1 MIMKKYQPLIAALAL
16 VLFNLSLPV
25 RAQSPCKKQSIQELA
40 KQTAEA
46 YEGKTLSSLDAQK
59 PYPGRVRIVIENSL
73 GEPDDKGRFAI
84 KSFTS
89 LAKAEAW
96 LKRREH
102 DGMPGRES
110 RPLVRCAK
118 GVCTYNFDGG
128 ILHNHLYLKKI
139 SYGTRSGCPYIKTI
153 YLLDGD

>member
-1 MIMKKYQPLIAALAL
+1 MSKNKTLISALGLILFSLAL
-16 VLFNLSLPV
+16 PA
-25 RAQSPCKKQSIQELA
+25 RAQSPCKQQTAAGLA
-40 KQTAEA
+40 KQIAAA
-46 YEGKTLSSLDAQK
+46 YGARTLSSLDAEK
-59 PYPGRVRIVIENSL
+59 PYAGRVRIVIENSL
-73 GEPDDKGRFAI
+73 GEPDDKGRFVI

-96 LKRREH
+96 LKSREH

-110 RPLVRCAK
+110 RPPERCAK

-139 SYGTRSGCPYIKTI
+139 TYGIRSACPYIKTI